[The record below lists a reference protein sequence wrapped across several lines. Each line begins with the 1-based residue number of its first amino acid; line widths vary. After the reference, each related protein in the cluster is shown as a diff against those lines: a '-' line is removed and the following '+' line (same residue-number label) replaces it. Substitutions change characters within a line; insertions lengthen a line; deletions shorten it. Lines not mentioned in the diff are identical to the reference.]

1 VIWSAHRRCLS
12 RLHKQAIRY
21 GVSAWDL
28 SLIGKGWVA
37 DLPEG
42 GQLKGYP
49 SWRSAIRHGIR
60 EVKRLIAG
68 VPETAPS

>member
-1 VIWSAHRRCLS
+1 VNALRRRGFS
-12 RLHKQAIRY
+12 RLHKQAMRL

-28 SLIGKGWVA
+28 SPIGKGWVA

-42 GQLKGYP
+42 GQLTGYP

-60 EVKRLIAG
+60 EVKRIIAG
-68 VPETAPS
+68 VPEMAPS